1 MREVAI
7 VGIGQTPVGEH
18 WDKGLRHLAVEAV
31 LDAMEDA
38 HIKRAGALYVGNM
51 LGGELAGQEHLG
63 VLVADYAGLAG
74 IEAVKVESSCGSA
87 ASALRQAVL
96 AVGSGEVDIAIA
108 VGVEKLTEL
117 VSKCTTNYLAYAAD
131 GDYEASVGLSFV
143 AINALLMQR
152 YIWQY
157 RVSKDEFGA
166 FTVNAHANAVHNP
179 NAMFRQPI
187 TREQYARAKMIAD
200 PINLLDSSP
209 IADGAAAVVVV
220 AAEQAHEFS
229 SKPLRVAACAVGTD
243 TLALDN
249 RADPLWLKGV
259 ELSAR
264 KAYRSAGI
272 GPQDVDLFEVHDA
285 FSIMSAL
292 SLEASG
298 FAEPG
303 TAVRLANEGKLSIN
317 GELPICTMG
326 GLKGRGH
333 PVGATGLYQV
343 AEAGIQLRGEAPA
356 AIQVEGAR
364 RAMAQN
370 IGGSGATVITTI
382 LETMEGR

>member
-131 GDYEASVGLSFV
+131 G
-143 AINALLMQR
+143 
-152 YIWQY
+152 
-157 RVSKDEFGA
+157 
-166 FTVNAHANAVHNP
+166 
-179 NAMFRQPI
+179 
-187 TREQYARAKMIAD
+187 
-200 PINLLDSSP
+200 
-209 IADGAAAVVVV
+209 
-220 AAEQAHEFS
+220 
-229 SKPLRVAACAVGTD
+229 
-243 TLALDN
+243 
-249 RADPLWLKGV
+249 
-259 ELSAR
+259 ELSANWPR
-264 KAYRSAGI
+264 
-272 GPQDVDLFEVHDA
+272 
-285 FSIMSAL
+285 
-292 SLEASG
+292 
-298 FAEPG
+298 
-303 TAVRLANEGKLSIN
+303 
-317 GELPICTMG
+317 
-326 GLKGRGH
+326 
-333 PVGATGLYQV
+333 
-343 AEAGIQLRGEAPA
+343 
-356 AIQVEGAR
+356 
-364 RAMAQN
+364 
-370 IGGSGATVITTI
+370 
-382 LETMEGR
+382 